1 MDEEVEVLFILK
13 KLFVLFICFC
23 AFMLLSKQKLIPSID
38 QIKSYLNLNSFQ
50 ISEQEHQ
57 EIESSDAKGNE
68 EKPVNPLPTT
78 SSGIY
83 QPTEI
88 QSYQVT
94 VENGKLVVT
103 GKPTEYG
110 RYNQANGVIL
120 YIQEVRA
127 HKETTIKVPF
137 SNGKINYSYPLNYTV
152 GDVILNLD
160 EYYNGKENDPN
171 KVLGFAQYTLKDE
184 DPYLAPSYMV
194 QSNDPSILALAQN
207 ITSGKQSDQEK
218 SRAIFEWVAKNIA
231 YNAPLVNASDPP
243 IYSAVQTFQSRTVLC
258 TGYAHLSAALHR
270 AVGIKAKIAYGENH
284 AWNEVMLNGVWQSED
299 PTYGSGYI
307 NANTNKFVKSYQPAY
322 FSKTDKN
329 KEGEYPW

>member
-1 MDEEVEVLFILK
+1 MFLSEK
-13 KLFVLFICFC
+13 N
-23 AFMLLSKQKLIPSID
+23 MLPSIE
-38 QIKSYLNLNSFQ
+38 QIKSLVNLNSYQ
-50 ISEQEHQ
+50 QSNQENQ
-57 EIESSDAKGNE
+57 EIETREAIVNQKDPAEAGQVSSKGTY
-68 EKPVNPLPTT
+68 P
-78 SSGIY
+78 
-83 QPTEI
+83 PTEI
-88 QSYQVT
+88 QTYQVT

-110 RYNQANGVIL
+110 KYNDSNGVIL

-127 HKETTIKVPF
+127 HKNTTLKVPF
-137 SNGKINYSYPLNYTV
+137 TEGKINYSYPLTYTV

-171 KVLGFAQYTLKDE
+171 KVLGYAQYTLKDG

-194 QSNDPSILALAQN
+194 QSNDPAIVALAEN
-207 ITSGKQSDQEK
+207 ITNGKQSDVDK
-218 SRAIFEWVAKNIA
+218 SRAIFQWVAQNIA
-231 YNAPLVNASDPP
+231 YNAPLVNAANPP

-270 AVGIKAKIAYGENH
+270 AVGIEAKIAYGENH
-284 AWNEVMLNGVWQSED
+284 AWNEILLNGAWQSED

-307 NANTNKFVKSYQPAY
+307 NANTNKFVRSYQPAY

>member
-1 MDEEVEVLFILK
+1 MK
-13 KLFVLFICFC
+13 KLFFLFICFC
-23 AFMLLSKQKLIPSID
+23 AFMFLSEKNMIPSIE
-38 QIKSYLNLNSFQ
+38 QMKSYLNLNRFQ
-50 ISEQEHQ
+50 LSEQENP
-57 EIESSDAKGNE
+57 EVETSEATVNE
-68 EKPVNPLPTT
+68 QKPLNST
-78 SSGIY
+78 SASANANY

-88 QSYQVT
+88 QTYQVT
-94 VENGKLVVT
+94 VESGKLIVT
-103 GKPTEYG
+103 GKPTEFG
-110 RYNQANGVIL
+110 KYNNANGVIL

-127 HKETTIKVPF
+127 HKNTTIKVPF
-137 SNGKINYSYPLNYTV
+137 SNGKINYVYPLSYSV

-160 EYYNGKENDPN
+160 EYYNGKENDPD
-171 KVLGFAQYTLKDE
+171 KVLGYAQYTLKDS
-184 DPYLAPSYMV
+184 DPYLTPSYMV

-207 ITSGKQSDQEK
+207 ITSGKMSDQEK

-231 YNAPLVNASDPP
+231 YNAPLVNATNPP

-270 AVGIKAKIAYGENH
+270 AVGIEAKIAYGENH
-284 AWNEVMLNGVWQSED
+284 AWNEIMLNGVWQSED

-307 NANTNKFVKSYQPAY
+307 NANTNKFVRSYQPAY

>member
-1 MDEEVEVLFILK
+1 MF
-13 KLFVLFICFC
+13 
-23 AFMLLSKQKLIPSID
+23 LSEKNMIPSVEE
-38 QIKSYLNLNSFQ
+38 IKSFMNLNKIQ
-50 ISEQEHQ
+50 ISDQGNQKVEISEATVNEQKPANATSA
-57 EIESSDAKGNE
+57 SSNGN
-68 EKPVNPLPTT
+68 
-78 SSGIY
+78 Y

-88 QSYQVT
+88 QTYDVT

-110 RYNQANGVIL
+110 KYNNADGVIL

-127 HKETTIKVPF
+127 HKDTTIKVPF
-137 SNGKINYSYPLNYTV
+137 TNGKINYAYPLTYTV
-152 GDVILNLD
+152 GDVIINLD

-171 KVLGFAQYTLKDE
+171 KVLGYAQYTLTDE

-194 QSNDPSILALAQN
+194 QSNDPAISALAQN
-207 ITSGKQSDQEK
+207 ITSGKESDKEK

-231 YNAPLVNASDPP
+231 YNAPLVNTTNPP
-243 IYSAVQTFQSRTVLC
+243 IYSALQTLQSRTVLC

-270 AVGIKAKIAYGENH
+270 AIGIEVKIVYGENH

-307 NANTNKFVKSYQPAY
+307 NANTYKFVRSYQPAY

>member
-1 MDEEVEVLFILK
+1 M
-13 KLFVLFICFC
+13 
-23 AFMLLSKQKLIPSID
+23 IPSVEE
-38 QIKSYLNLNSFQ
+38 IKSFLNINSFQ
-50 ISEQEHQ
+50 LSDEGNQENETSE
-57 EIESSDAKGNE
+57 AKVNE
-68 EKPVNPLPTT
+68 QKPTT
-78 SSGIY
+78 STSAPSKGNY

-88 QSYQVT
+88 QTYDVT

-110 RYNQANGVIL
+110 KYNNADGVIL

-127 HKETTIKVPF
+127 HKDTTIKVPF
-137 SNGKINYSYPLNYTV
+137 TNGKINYAYPLTYTV
-152 GDVILNLD
+152 GDVIINLD

-171 KVLGFAQYTLKDE
+171 KVLGYAQYTLTDE

-194 QSNDPSILALAQN
+194 QSNDPAISALAQN
-207 ITSGKQSDQEK
+207 ITSGKESDIEK
-218 SRAIFEWVAKNIA
+218 SRAIFEWVAKNIS
-231 YNAPLVNASDPP
+231 YNAPLVNSTNPP
-243 IYSAVQTFQSRTVLC
+243 IYSAQQTLQSRIVLC

-270 AVGIKAKIAYGENH
+270 AVGIEAKIAYGENH

-307 NANTNKFVKSYQPAY
+307 NANTNKFVRSYQPAY